1 MFQRQYAVQ
10 PPGITAAARQ
20 LWRGRLAVSVSRA
33 VAGVRHRLLAF
44 ARLPRFERLLLVPT
58 WLLLGAA
65 RGAVRWIGFRHLA
78 RWVGHQMAVPPAL
91 PRLDERAQRRALQIG
106 RTVRLAARHTPWRSN
121 CLAQALAS
129 HCLLNVFRVAH
140 VLCLGVARCADGTAL
155 QAHAWVVA
163 GSQHVTGGHGTDR
176 FARVGC
182 FVPYAWRSQ

>member
-1 MFQRQYAVQ
+1 MFQRQHALQ
-10 PPGITAAARQ
+10 PPGIPAAAHP
-20 LWRGRLAVSVSRA
+20 LSGAGRAMIGSRA
-33 VAGVRHRLLAF
+33 VAGVRQSLLAF
-44 ARLPRFERLLLVPT
+44 TRLPRFERLLLVPT

-129 HCLLNVFRVAH
+129 HCLLVVFRVAH
-140 VLCLGVARCADGTAL
+140 VLCLGVARSADGAAL

-176 FARVGC
+176 FTRVGC
-182 FVPYAWRSQ
+182 FVPYVWPPQ